1 MAQTLRP
8 DLNERPLSLRQK
20 IGQMLLV
27 GFNGAG
33 VGDSS
38 VRVRD
43 ILDYGVGGVVLFGQ
57 NVGWPQQVT
66 ELTTALQT
74 ASYRVTGLRRSS
86 SPRTRKAGAPAASTH
101 NLAWNRTIPRKPSA
115 HWTMSNA
122 PPPTPVT
129 WPRASSRWA
138 STSILPP
145 VVDLNTNPY
154 NPVIGALARSFS
166 ADPAVVAR
174 QAGAFIH
181 AHADEGLLCTLKHF
195 PGHGSSRQDSHYGF
209 VDVTQTWRDTE
220 LDPYRTLIDT
230 GDSDAIMTAHIFN
243 ANLDAQL
250 PATLSPTV
258 ITDLLRGDLGYGGLI
273 FTDDLQMNAIRAY
286 YTFEEAVRLAVL
298 AGVDVLS
305 ISNTFLYQRDAVA
318 IAVAVIEDMVT
329 SGRITEARIETSF
342 QRIVRAKTP
351 LADLIFDPA

>member
-1 MAQTLRP
+1 M
-8 DLNERPLSLRQK
+8 
-20 IGQMLLV
+20 
-27 GFNGAG
+27 
-33 VGDSS
+33 S
-38 VRVRD
+38 VRFRSGRRLGRCCSSGSTARASTAACGCAY

-86 SPRTRKAGAPAASTH
+86 SPRTRKAGASAASTH

-122 PPPTPVT
+122 PLPTPVT

-154 NPVIGALARSFS
+154 NPVISALARSFS

-195 PGHGSSRQDSHYGF
+195 PGTARQDSHYGF

-230 GDSDAIMTAHIFN
+230 GPQRRHHDGAHLQRQPRR
-243 ANLDAQL
+243 AVARHPLADGDHR
-250 PATLSPTV
+250 LSGG
-258 ITDLLRGDLGYGGLI
+258 GDLGYGGLI

-342 QRIVRAKTP
+342 QRIVRKSP